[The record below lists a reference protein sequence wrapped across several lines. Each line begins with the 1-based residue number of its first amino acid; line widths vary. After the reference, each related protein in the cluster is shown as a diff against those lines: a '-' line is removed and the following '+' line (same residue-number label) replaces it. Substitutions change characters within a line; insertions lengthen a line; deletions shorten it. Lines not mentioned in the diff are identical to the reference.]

1 MAAPIVLVS
10 RRWGG
15 GRGERG
21 RAGAGRATKGA
32 VRYGELPD
40 REGGGRWGL
49 RVGDA
54 HVEELLRGGLHA
66 CGRIGTV
73 LSAGLKDLETRVERS
88 DVVDDRVVVGVGTE
102 EAAVEVSLREASSE
116 RGRG

>member
-1 MAAPIVLVS
+1 MEGEGG
-10 RRWGG
+10 RGGG
-15 GRGERG
+15 GREQ
-21 RAGAGRATKGA
+21 ATKGA
-32 VRYGELPD
+32 VRYGELPI
-40 REGGGRWGL
+40 GGGEAGRWGL